1 MKIPTALRRLA
12 LAGLGFVVLT
22 ATPARA
28 QVALRPDTP
37 NLLFWSAD
45 QQAKWYPAMETVFRT
60 RPITAGGKVRD
71 LPLAA
76 GRLDPPFIH
85 AGRTWSVDQYME
97 AYRVSGLLVIKDGRI
112 LLEKYGLGRTA
123 KDRWTSFSV
132 AKSVTSTLVGA
143 AIQDGYIRDL
153 QVPVTEILPELRGS
167 AYDGVTLR
175 QLLMMSSGVRWNEDY
190 GDPNSDVARSTQEG
204 LRLAAGR
211 PGLNPVVA
219 YMRTLPR
226 AHPPGTVF
234 NYNTGETDLVGVLL
248 ARAVGKGLAAYASE
262 KIWRPFG
269 MEAEGVWVTD
279 PGGLER
285 GGCCMSM
292 TLRDYGRIGLFLLED
307 GRAGGKSVLPAGWA
321 REATTKQ
328 IDNGQAGYGYFWWM
342 QPSGAYQATGIF
354 GQSITTFRDEKLII
368 VVNSAWPRSGGPDLR
383 DGRIALIEALR
394 RSAAPVQ

>member
-1 MKIPTALRRLA
+1 MKIRTAVRRLA
-12 LAGLGFVVLT
+12 FAGLGLLVL
-22 ATPARA
+22 AASPARA

-37 NLLFWSAD
+37 NLLFWSAG
-45 QQAKWYPAMETVFRT
+45 QQAKWYPAMEAVFQT
-60 RPITAGGKVRD
+60 RPIAAGVLRD

-76 GRLDPPFIH
+76 GRLDPVFSH
-85 AGRTWSVDQYME
+85 AGRAWTVDQYME

-190 GDPNSDVARSTQEG
+190 GDPDFDVARSTQEG

-292 TLRDYGRIGLFLLED
+292 TLRDYGRIGLFVLED
-307 GRAGGKSVLPAGWA
+307 GRAGGKTVLPAGWA

-394 RSAAPVQ
+394 QSAAPVQ